1 MNYKTITFGTLTL
14 VAMSACNVE
23 KKAEQPNIILIL
35 ADDMGWSD
43 LGCYGGEIETPHL
56 DSLAYNGIRFTQFYN
71 TSKCN
76 PSRGCLLTGLYAQQC
91 GMSKH
96 PGYLKN
102 GATLAEVLKEAGYRT
117 LMVGKHHG
125 KDNPYDRGF
134 DRYYGLRDGCCNFFN
149 PGVQREGEGPP
160 AHKTWAYP
168 RTWCIDGQTIAPF
181 TPVEKDFYTTDYF
194 TNYAL
199 QYLETYKDEDR
210 PFFLYMAYTA
220 PHAPL
225 HAWPE
230 DIAKYK
236 GKYSEGYAHYRK
248 ARYNKQKQ
256 MGLVDGRFPL
266 SEPTYRDWDALSP
279 EEQEKEALRM
289 AVYAAMIDRMD
300 QNIGKVIEK
309 VEAMGELD
317 NTLIMF
323 CSDNGGSP
331 GTLPDN
337 LHGFNA
343 TADSGE
349 IGTLTRWAYVGPSW
363 ANVSN
368 TPFKYFKTW
377 THHGGT
383 CTPLIAFWP
392 AGIEGKNRM
401 SEFPGHFI
409 DFMPTLIDV
418 AGAGYPDSINGE
430 RVLPMEGI
438 SFAPVFKNQAVDNKR
453 AIFWQF
459 SGGRGVRKDGW
470 KLVSGE
476 RASASSCSVS
486 RDTCGWALY
495 HVRNDKT
502 ETNNLI
508 DQKPEKAVRLKLLYH
523 QWFNRMEGFMEE

>member
-1 MNYKTITFGTLTL
+1 
-14 VAMSACNVE
+14 
-23 KKAEQPNIILIL
+23 
-35 ADDMGWSD
+35 
-43 LGCYGGEIETPHL
+43 
-56 DSLAYNGIRFTQFYN
+56 
-71 TSKCN
+71 
-76 PSRGCLLTGLYAQQC
+76 
-91 GMSKH
+91 
-96 PGYLKN
+96 
-102 GATLAEVLKEAGYRT
+102 
-117 LMVGKHHG
+117 
-125 KDNPYDRGF
+125 
-134 DRYYGLRDGCCNFFN
+134 
-149 PGVQREGEGPP
+149 
-160 AHKTWAYP
+160 
-168 RTWCIDGQTIAPF
+168 
-181 TPVEKDFYTTDYF
+181 
-194 TNYAL
+194 
-199 QYLETYKDEDR
+199 
-210 PFFLYMAYTA
+210 
-220 PHAPL
+220 
-225 HAWPE
+225 
-230 DIAKYK
+230 
-236 GKYSEGYAHYRK
+236 
-248 ARYNKQKQ
+248 
-256 MGLVDGRFPL
+256 
-266 SEPTYRDWDALSP
+266 
-279 EEQEKEALRM
+279 
-289 AVYAAMIDRMD
+289 
-300 QNIGKVIEK
+300 
-309 VEAMGELD
+309 
-317 NTLIMF
+317 MF

-418 AGAGYPDSINGE
+418 AGAIYPDSIDGE

-438 SFAPVFKNQAVDNKR
+438 SFAPVFKNQAVDDNR

-459 SGGRGVRKDGW
+459 SGGRGVRKNGW

-476 RASASSCSVS
+476 RASASSWSVS
-486 RDTCGWALY
+486 RDTCEWALY

-508 DQKPEKAVRLKLLYH
+508 VQKPKKADSLKLLYH